1 MRRTGGGAVLWQ
13 YEGGVDCGL
22 RAQGVSET
30 VTIDCEDPPV
40 SPLRVQKG
48 GTTYGIGVVDTTDP
62 NALPANR
69 RQAGSRIRIQ
79 TSPGVKALRKQ

>member
-62 NALPANR
+62 NA
-69 RQAGSRIRIQ
+69 SRIRVQ
-79 TSPGVKALRKQ
+79 TPSGVKALRKQ